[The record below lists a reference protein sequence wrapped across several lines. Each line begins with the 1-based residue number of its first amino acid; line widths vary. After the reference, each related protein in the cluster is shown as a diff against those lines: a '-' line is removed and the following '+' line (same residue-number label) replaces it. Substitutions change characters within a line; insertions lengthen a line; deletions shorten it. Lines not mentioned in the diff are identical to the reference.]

1 VATLGEALGRMA
13 AWPDH
18 MPDGRGRTAPW
29 HYINIGLFEGPR
41 TTVDRCAA
49 GCITQVISTL
59 AAHIRAGESMTLR
72 EDSGTR
78 TFPVDQQ
85 LRFLA
90 HFIGDVHQPLH
101 ASTNADA
108 GGNCVAVTGFDGL
121 FNLHAVWDI
130 SLVRLVRKR
139 TLDGTATALLA
150 EFQDDRLSAGVTD
163 PQQIAAESFAL
174 ASREIYP
181 KTRPAPVPVIEH
193 FVGLTPAECR
203 TKAPPEIRSMVVDGP
218 ASFDN
223 AATRRLVR
231 EQLFKAGVRL
241 AAVLNG
247 LFD

>member
-1 VATLGEALGRMA
+1 MSKVPVAIAAVALAIPTLTASVQAWGDDGHQIIGRIAARTLTSTTRQRIVTILRHGGDDALRLPQLLGGPDAPQPSVATLGEALGRMA

-18 MPDGRGRTAPW
+18 LPDGRGRTAPW

-139 TLDGTATALLA
+139 TLDGP
-150 EFQDDRLSAGVTD
+150 RRRSS
-163 PQQIAAESFAL
+163 PS
-174 ASREIYP
+174 SRTTGSP
-181 KTRPAPVPVIEH
+181 PA
-193 FVGLTPAECR
+193 
-203 TKAPPEIRSMVVDGP
+203 
-218 ASFDN
+218 
-223 AATRRLVR
+223 
-231 EQLFKAGVRL
+231 
-241 AAVLNG
+241 
-247 LFD
+247 